1 MLYFLKGDKRST
13 FLFCIYLWDYF
24 QIKLNNITMVENML
38 ENYMI
43 IKDMVKEHIIM
54 LMEQFM
60 KVIGKMGTDKVMA
73 QLNMLVEQNTKAI
86 GIMVK

>member
-1 MLYFLKGDKRST
+1 
-13 FLFCIYLWDYF
+13 
-24 QIKLNNITMVENML
+24 
-38 ENYMI
+38 MI